1 MHSFKSF
8 WPIAYLTITI
18 GVSISAFASPI
29 SIPIG
34 TTNSA
39 EGLKICVITAGIK
52 KSRIR
57 KGEKSMIN

>member
-1 MHSFKSF
+1 M
-8 WPIAYLTITI
+8 AEENITI